1 MTTIVNNA
9 MVGGLSPYF
18 IKRTDI
24 PHHSAMLN
32 SFLLNMLHTRAVYNM
47 SSVDNI
53 GDVYDMSGQGRKLTN
68 TNFTFNVDLVTP
80 YGSINA
86 GRLLRGDEVGY
97 QITADLTLLALCR
110 FSETTG
116 AVECVEAKWG
126 IAGNKSYQLVRNTS
140 GYGVFSV
147 SSNGTAVTSVTGT
160 YVIPND
166 QWVLMVGIY
175 TPSTSMDLFT
185 IPFLTNGVNVDTYK
199 YTNTTSIPAAI
210 FNSTAPFT
218 IGSNG
223 IGGEQLKGDV
233 MHSGLYATA
242 QFDRVV
248 FSIYELAKP
257 VTGS

>member
-1 MTTIVNNA
+1 MATRTNDALTT
-9 MVGGLSPYF
+9 GQSPYY

-24 PHHSAMLN
+24 PHHSALLN
-32 SFLLNMLHTRAVYNM
+32 SLLLNMLHSRAVYNM

-68 TNFTFNVDLVTP
+68 TNFTFSIDLVTP
-80 YGSINA
+80 YGSISA
-86 GRLLRGDEVGY
+86 GRLLRGDEVGL

-110 FSETTG
+110 FSESTG
-116 AVECVEAKWG
+116 GTECIEAKWG
-126 IAGNKSYQLVRNTS
+126 AVGNKSYQLVRNSS
-140 GYGVFSV
+140 GYGVFSI

-160 YVIPND
+160 YAIPNN

-185 IPFLTNGVNVDTYK
+185 IPFIPNGVNIDTYK

-223 IGGEQLKGDV
+223 IGGEQFKGDV
-233 MHSGLYATA
+233 MHCGLYATA
-242 QFDRVV
+242 QLDRVV
-248 FSIYELAKP
+248 FSVYELAKP
-257 VTGS
+257 VTGA